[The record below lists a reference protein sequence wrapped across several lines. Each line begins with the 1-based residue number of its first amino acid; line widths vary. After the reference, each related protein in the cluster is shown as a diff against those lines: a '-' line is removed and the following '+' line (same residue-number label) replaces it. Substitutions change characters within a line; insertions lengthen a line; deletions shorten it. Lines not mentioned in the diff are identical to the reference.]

1 MNLFNRCLTA
11 FSLFFIAHLCL
22 AQNTV
27 SGIVL
32 DDEGLPLYGA
42 TVIIGDSNEGTVTNP
57 QGAFELKTE
66 KDIPGDASFPA
77 NKVRIGLNY
86 DPKKKFDA
94 SINYQWDDG
103 FTSNTPTFPGTIPA
117 KSLVDVSLGFKL
129 SDPLRFEVAAI
140 NLLNNRFRALP
151 GFPRLGRTVT
161 GRLVLNLK

>member
-1 MNLFNRCLTA
+1 M
-11 FSLFFIAHLCL
+11 
-22 AQNTV
+22 

-57 QGAFELKTE
+57 QGTFELKTE
-66 KDIPGDASFPA
+66 KEFPLEIEVSF
-77 NKVRIGLNY
+77 VG
-86 DPKKKFDA
+86 FD
-94 SINYQWDDG
+94 SKT
-103 FTSNTPTFPGTIPA
+103 FTVNSNN
-117 KSLVDVSLGFKL
+117 LQNFK
-129 SDPLRFEVAAI
+129 FEVAAI

>member
-66 KDIPGDASFPA
+66 KEFPLEIEVSF
-77 NKVRIGLNY
+77 VG
-86 DPKKKFDA
+86 FD
-94 SINYQWDDG
+94 SKT
-103 FTSNTPTFPGTIPA
+103 FTFNSNN
-117 KSLVDVSLGFKL
+117 LQNFK
-129 SDPLRFEVAAI
+129 FEVAAI

>member
-42 TVIIGDSNEGTVTNP
+42 TVIIGDS
-57 QGAFELKTE
+57 
-66 KDIPGDASFPA
+66 
-77 NKVRIGLNY
+77 
-86 DPKKKFDA
+86 KKKFDA

-117 KSLVDVSLGFKL
+117 KSLMDVSLGFKL